1 MRISKKNL
9 VFQNRGLRLQIFQ
22 ERWIIICF
30 EAHFQFQKKAY
41 LLFFFFLK
49 KKKNLSF
56 KAYDDPLIKSSKR
69 VQMLKPKFSKNSW
82 VSS

>member
-41 LLFFFFLK
+41 LLFFFFFLK
-49 KKKNLSF
+49 KKKPQFQSIWWSINKKLEESTS
-56 KAYDDPLIKSSKR
+56 A
-69 VQMLKPKFSKNSW
+69 
-82 VSS
+82 